1 MKRVTV
7 PRGALYV
14 KLRTLIVDD
23 ELLSRKKVRAFLQ
36 EYPEFQVVGECADGE
51 QAVAEIRTHKPDLIF
66 LDVQIPGRN
75 GFEVLDDLDDKCA
88 PAVIFVT
95 AFDKY
100 AVRAFEVRAL
110 DYLLK
115 PFNKARFAEALNR
128 FHKRGARLSS
138 AERKEELKAVLQEI
152 QRELRESER
161 IVVKSGSR
169 SIFLRKGSIEWVEAQ
184 GDYVKLHTGKESHL
198 LRETMNALSDRLD
211 PGRFVRIHRSRIVNL
226 DYIREIRPLWG
237 GDCAVLMR
245 DGTELTMSR
254 TYRGG
259 LQGALNG
266 QHSLAPR
273 TKG

>member
-1 MKRVTV
+1 
-7 PRGALYV
+7 V

-36 EYPEFQVVGECADGE
+36 EHSEFQIVGECADGE
-51 QAVAEIRTHKPDLIF
+51 QAVAAIGALRPDLLF

-75 GFEVLDDLDDKCA
+75 GFEVLDCLTETTP

-128 FHKRGARLSS
+128 FHERRRRLNGVD
-138 AERKEELKAVLQEI
+138 RKQELKAALREI
-152 QRELRESER
+152 QRESRDNER
-161 IVVKSGSR
+161 VLIKSGSR
-169 SIFLRKGSIEWVEAQ
+169 ILFLRKGLIEWVEAQ
-184 GDYVKLHTGKESHL
+184 GDYVKLHIGKESHM
-198 LRETMNALSDRLD
+198 LRETMSAASERLD
-211 PGRFVRIHRSRIVNL
+211 SNRFVRIHRSRIVNL
-226 DYIREIRPLWG
+226 DYVREIRPLWG
-237 GDCAVLMR
+237 GDYSVLMR

-254 TYRGG
+254 TYRAS
-259 LQGALNG
+259 LQTTLCGEHA
-266 QHSLAPR
+266 ATPR
-273 TKG
+273 TNT

>member
-1 MKRVTV
+1 MAKGV
-7 PRGALYV
+7 PWV

-23 ELLSRKKVRAFLQ
+23 EVHSRKKIRAFLQ
-36 EYPEFQVVGECADGE
+36 EHAEFQVVEECADGE
-51 QAVAEIRTHKPDLIF
+51 QALAQIRAHKPDLIF
-66 LDVQIPGRN
+66 LDVQMPGRN
-75 GFEVLDDLDDKCA
+75 GFEVLDGLEDKCV
-88 PAVIFVT
+88 PAIIFVT

-128 FHKRGARLSS
+128 FHERRSRLNGNG
-138 AERKEELKAVLQEI
+138 RKEELKAVLQEM
-152 QRELRESER
+152 QREARESER

-169 SIFLRKGSIEWVEAQ
+169 TIFLRKGSIEWVEAQ
-184 GDYVKLHTGKESHL
+184 GDYVKLHSGKESHL
-198 LRETMNALSDRLD
+198 LRETMTALSDRLD
-211 PGRFVRIHRSRIVNL
+211 TGRFVRIHRSRIVNV

-254 TYRGG
+254 TYRASF
-259 LQGALNG
+259 QDALSG
-266 QHSLAPR
+266 SH
-273 TKG
+273 

>member
-1 MKRVTV
+1 M
-7 PRGALYV
+7 

-23 ELLSRKKVRAFLQ
+23 ELLSRKKIRAFLQ
-36 EYPEFQVVGECADGE
+36 DYPEFQVVGECADGE
-51 QAVAEIRTHKPDLIF
+51 KAVGDIKAHKPDLIF

-75 GFEVLDDLDDKCA
+75 GFEVLDGLEDKCA
-88 PAVIFVT
+88 PAIIFVT

-115 PFNKARFAEALNR
+115 PFNKTRFAEALNR
-128 FHKRGARLSS
+128 FHERGARLSG
-138 AERKEELKAVLQEI
+138 AERKEELKALLREI
-152 QRELRESER
+152 QRESRESER

-169 SIFLRKGSIEWVEAQ
+169 TIFLRKGSIEWVEAQ
-184 GDYVKLHTGKESHL
+184 GDYVKLHSAKECHL
-198 LRETMNALSDRLD
+198 LRETMAALSDRLD
-211 PGRFVRIHRSRIVNL
+211 PGRFARIHRSRIVNL

-237 GDCAVLMR
+237 GDCMVLMR

-254 TYRGG
+254 TYRAS
-259 LQGALNG
+259 LQTALCG
-266 QHSLAPR
+266 QQSLAPR

>member
-1 MKRVTV
+1 M
-7 PRGALYV
+7 

-23 ELLSRKKVRAFLQ
+23 EVLSRKKIRAFLQ
-36 EYPEFQVVGECADGE
+36 EHPEFQVVGECADGE
-51 QAVAEIRTHKPDLIF
+51 QAVVDIKANKPDLIF
-66 LDVQIPGRN
+66 LDVQMPGRN
-75 GFEVLDDLDDKCA
+75 GFEVLGCIEDKFA

-128 FHKRGARLSS
+128 FRERGARLSG
-138 AERKEELKAVLQEI
+138 ADRKEELKAVLQEI
-152 QRELRESER
+152 QRESRESER

-169 SIFLRKGSIEWVEAQ
+169 SILLRKGSIEWVEAQ
-184 GDYVKLHTGKESHL
+184 GDYVKLHSGKESHL

-211 PGRFVRIHRSRIVNL
+211 PGRFVRIHRSRIVNV

-254 TYRGG
+254 TYRTRF
-259 LQGALNG
+259 QSALYG
-266 QHSLAPR
+266 QRSLAR

>member
-1 MKRVTV
+1 M
-7 PRGALYV
+7 

-23 ELLSRKKVRAFLQ
+23 ELLSRKKIRAFLQ
-36 EYPEFQVVGECADGE
+36 EYREFQVVGECADGE
-51 QAVAEIRTHKPDLIF
+51 QAVAEIRTHKPDLVF

-75 GFEVLDDLDDKCA
+75 GFEVLDCLEDKCA

-115 PFNKARFAEALNR
+115 PFNKARFAEALKR
-128 FHKRGARLSS
+128 FHERGARLSG
-138 AERKEELKAVLQEI
+138 AERKEELKAVLQEL

-184 GDYVKLHTGKESHL
+184 GDYVKLHSGKESHL
-198 LRETMNALSDRLD
+198 LRETMSALSDRLD
-211 PGRFVRIHRSRIVNL
+211 PGPFVRIHRSRIVNL

-254 TYRGG
+254 TYRAT
-259 LQGALNG
+259 LQAALHG
-266 QHSLAPR
+266 QPSLASR
-273 TKG
+273 TKE

>member
-1 MKRVTV
+1 M
-7 PRGALYV
+7 
-14 KLRTLIVDD
+14 KLRALIVDD
-23 ELLSRKKVRAFLQ
+23 ELLSRKKIRAFLQ
-36 EYPEFQVVGECADGE
+36 DYPEFQVVGECADGE
-51 QAVAEIRTHKPDLIF
+51 QAVGDIKAHKPDLIF

-75 GFEVLDDLDDKCA
+75 GFEVLDGLEDKCA
-88 PAVIFVT
+88 PAIIFVT

-115 PFNKARFAEALNR
+115 PFNKARFAEAVKR
-128 FHKRGARLSS
+128 FHERGARLSG
-138 AERKEELKAVLQEI
+138 AERKEELRALLREI
-152 QRELRESER
+152 QRESRESER

-169 SIFLRKGSIEWVEAQ
+169 TIFLRKGSIEWVEAQ
-184 GDYVKLHTGKESHL
+184 GDYVKLHSSKECHL
-198 LRETMNALSDRLD
+198 LRETMTALSDRLD

-237 GDCAVLMR
+237 GDCVVLMR

-254 TYRGG
+254 TYRAS
-259 LQGALNG
+259 LQTALYG
-266 QHSLAPR
+266 QQSLASG

>member
-1 MKRVTV
+1 M
-7 PRGALYV
+7 

-36 EYPEFQVVGECADGE
+36 EYPEFQVVGECVDGE

-128 FHKRGARLSS
+128 FHKRGARLSG

-184 GDYVKLHTGKESHL
+184 GDYVKLHSGKESHL

-254 TYRGG
+254 TYRGS